1 MGNLDGG
8 SVDAADFEGR
18 DGAIA
23 LARPLAAQNER
34 GGGRREEGNR
44 SADPEGPL
52 EAARKCSVRRVAAG
66 EQRLHM
72 GGGDGGGDR
81 DPDCAAELLRGVEQ
95 AGGEPGL
102 SLGDTGEA
110 ADRDRDEAERAAR
123 AAEMGAF
130 AVADA
135 TFVR

>member
-1 MGNLDGG
+1 
-8 SVDAADFEGR
+8 
-18 DGAIA
+18 
-23 LARPLAAQNER
+23 
-34 GGGRREEGNR
+34 
-44 SADPEGPL
+44 
-52 EAARKCSVRRVAAG
+52 
-66 EQRLHM
+66 M

-81 DPDCAAELLRGVEQ
+81 DSDCAAELLRGVEQ

>member
-18 DGAIA
+18 DGTID
-23 LARPLAAQNER
+23 LARRAITAQNER

-52 EAARKCSVRRVAAG
+52 EAARQCSVRRVAAG
-66 EQRLHM
+66 EQRLHV

-95 AGGEPGL
+95 AGGESGL
-102 SLGDTGEA
+102 PLGDTGEA
-110 ADRDRDEAERAAR
+110 ADRD
-123 AAEMGAF
+123 
-130 AVADA
+130 
-135 TFVR
+135 